1 MKKVKLCLFADDM
14 MLYIKDDKNSTRK
27 LLEIINKLKNTAGY
41 KISFHK
47 SLASLPTTNKH
58 TEEILETL

>member
-1 MKKVKLCLFADDM
+1 

-27 LLEIINKLKNTAGY
+27 LLEMINKFKNMAGY

-47 SLASLPTTNKH
+47 SIASLPTTNKN
-58 TEEILETL
+58 TEILETLQIKRSLKENP